1 MLIRKVQVYFQIAR
15 QQLTI
20 EGLPESVGKI
30 LGTPEGFKD
39 GAFEGTPDGAPEE
52 EGTCEGTPDGAEL
65 AKAA

>member
-1 MLIRKVQVYFQIAR
+1 MLIRKVHVYFQIAR
-15 QQLTI
+15 RQLTS
-20 EGLPESVGKI
+20 EGLPEI
-30 LGTPEGFKD
+30 LGTPKED